1 MTHDLFLINLDR
13 QGEAEAVK
21 ELGNL
26 LITDTCEA
34 DGTAFR
40 EEGRRCLVG
49 HGPRP
54 LTQRVC

>member
-13 QGEAEAVK
+13 QGEAEAGK

-34 DGTAFR
+34 IALHAEKKEGDAWWGTAPD
-40 EEGRRCLVG
+40 
-49 HGPRP
+49 H
-54 LTQRVC
+54 